1 MTKEFKMNN
10 KLTGSDLTRAMLK
23 NGDKNIW
30 CAVDDES
37 DARAIT
43 DHENNDFTARI
54 VHFEDGKFICTIG
67 ASWTYA
73 VPIKIVALTQEDAG
87 L

>member
-1 MTKEFKMNN
+1 MNN
-10 KLTGSDLTRAMLK
+10 KLIGSSLTRAMLR
-23 NGDKNIW
+23 NGDTNIW

-37 DARAIT
+37 DENAIL

-54 VHFEDGKFICTIG
+54 MYFEDGKFFCSTG
-67 ASWTYA
+67 APWTYA

>member
-1 MTKEFKMNN
+1 MTEEFKMNN
-10 KLTGSDLTRAMLK
+10 QLKGSDLTRAMLK
-23 NGDKNIW
+23 NGHQNIG

-37 DARAIT
+37 DERAIT

-54 VHFEDGKFICTIG
+54 MYFENGKFICTSG
-67 ASWTYA
+67 APWTYA

>member
-1 MTKEFKMNN
+1 MDN

-23 NGDKNIW
+23 RGDKQIW

-37 DARAIT
+37 DERAIS
-43 DHENNDFTARI
+43 DQIDNDFTARI
-54 VHFEDGKFICTIG
+54 VSYRDGKFFCTAG
-67 ASWTYA
+67 MTWVFA
-73 VPIKIVALTQEDAG
+73 VPIKITALTQADAG